1 MCLPAAERNF
11 LTIIKPAVY
20 NLMVRILVFL
30 QVLQILG
37 IQFGETVRSIPGSF
51 SLILSESVQSEQADN
66 ANTEKA
72 ASAIPLNDFLYNF
85 IIIQHLLLLF
95 ACPPYV
101 SSHVVRSTQI
111 AVYCL
116 LHVFSITC
124 YILQKDK
131 AYGVH
136 LSRYQQFHHSS
147 YLHWLQATVW
157 DSLYGDSQPKLR
169 YLTANSQST
178 SG

>member
-1 MCLPAAERNF
+1 MCCPRLKGTFSLLSNQPYTILWSEF
-11 LTIIKPAVY
+11 LYSCKFFRYLAY
-20 NLMVRILVFL
+20 SS
-30 QVLQILG
+30 G
-37 IQFGETVRSIPGSF
+37 DCSSIPGSF

-95 ACPPYV
+95 SCPPYV

-124 YILQKDK
+124 IFFRRIRHTACTFLAINNSTTQVTFT
-131 AYGVH
+131 GC
-136 LSRYQQFHHSS
+136 RQQFGI
-147 YLHWLQATVW
+147 AC
-157 DSLYGDSQPKLR
+157 
-169 YLTANSQST
+169 TAIVSPSFVT
-178 SG
+178 